1 MDPVLEIDTRRK
13 IFELIQA
20 NPGLHMRE
28 IARQAGLQ
36 LSLVEYHVNYLS
48 DNDMVYAIREDRYSR
63 FYVDDGFIDE
73 VGGSQLTGEQKRIL
87 HLLRQEL
94 PLAIVVIL
102 LEATKATHKQLAEA
116 LEVAGSTLSYPL
128 GKLVDAEV
136 VVKVKAGEHKGYRL
150 KDRKEVLKILILG
163 KVKPPSQVENFID
176 MWEDLY

>member
-1 MDPVLEIDTRRK
+1 LDPVLEIGTRRR

-28 IARQAGLQ
+28 IARRADLQ
-36 LSLVEYHVNYLS
+36 LSLVEYHVNQLS

-63 FYVDDGFIDE
+63 FYVDEDFIED
-73 VGGSQLTGEQKRIL
+73 VGGPQLTGGQKRIL

-102 LEATKATHKQLAEA
+102 LETSKATHKRLADE

-128 GKLVDAEV
+128 GKLVEAGV
-136 VVKVKAGEHKGYRL
+136 VVRVKSGEQKGYRL
-150 KDRKEVLKILILG
+150 NDRKEILKVLILG
-163 KVKPPSQVENFID
+163 KVTPPSQVENFIE

>member
-1 MDPVLEIDTRRK
+1 MDPVLEIDTRRR
-13 IFELIQA
+13 IFETIQS

-28 IARQAGLQ
+28 IARRAGLQ

-63 FYVDDGFIDE
+63 FYVDAGFLE
-73 VGGSQLTGEQKRIL
+73 GVGGEQLTGQQKRLL

-102 LEATKATHKQLAEA
+102 LEASKATHKQLAEA

-128 GKLVDAEV
+128 GKLVDAGIV
-136 VVKVKAGEHKGYRL
+136 MKVKAGEKKGYRL
-150 KDRKEVLKILILG
+150 TDRKEVLKVLILG
-163 KVKPPSQVENFID
+163 HVKPPSQVENFIE